1 MCLFFNIFSKPN
13 LTSMYNLISITCC
26 STFDVVNISRQR
38 SCVSSNPIFVL
49 LFSTFVGTY
58 CMGSCAKLTT
68 NTCLKSIEPPL
79 SSQVDRLMRSSL
91 SKQSKLCWMEPP
103 NGVARSRVQVKFKNA
118 NLITRTWTDIYPR
131 IWR

>member
-1 MCLFFNIFSKPN
+1 MSLFFNIFFKPN

-26 STFDVVNISRQR
+26 STFDVVNIPRRQR
-38 SCVSSNPIFVL
+38 SCVSSIPIFVL

-58 CMGSCAKLTT
+58 CIGSCAKLTT
-68 NTCLKSIEPPL
+68 QPCLKSIEPPL

-91 SKQSKLCWMEPP
+91 SKQSKLCWTEPQ

-118 NLITRTWTDIYPR
+118 YTKTRIWTDFL
-131 IWR
+131 